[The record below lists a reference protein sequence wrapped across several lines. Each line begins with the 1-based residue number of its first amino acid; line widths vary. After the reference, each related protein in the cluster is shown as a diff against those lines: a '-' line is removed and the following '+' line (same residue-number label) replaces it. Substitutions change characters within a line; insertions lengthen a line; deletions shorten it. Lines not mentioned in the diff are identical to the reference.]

1 MKTSDLLLPAQ
12 NTASPFSAQL
22 ALAIERVEA
31 LNQYRI
37 KRAFAANQPY
47 YRHVFSLIPILLHL
61 NEPELP
67 GYVENAPSGI
77 SHFTPSHYQ
86 QRFMSALLPREK
98 LAKHLENPPA
108 FEALYSMGSTGS
120 ITQTQFSDL
129 DLWLCYPDH
138 FNADQ
143 LQRIQLKIE
152 KLQQWAKGYQVE
164 INIYLMNPA
173 RFNAQQYHSGVS
185 EEHSGSAQ
193 HFFLLD
199 EFYRS
204 AIRLA
209 GKRLLWLH
217 LTDEQYQQRHQLPE
231 LDLQSWLDFGDFS
244 ELSTAEF
251 FGASLWQL
259 YKGIDN
265 PYKSA
270 IKILLLENYA
280 QSYPKTALIS
290 KAFKQKWLG
299 QAEVKYH
306 FDPYLAMLEQVTT
319 YLEDRKE
326 FARLNRLRQCFYL
339 KAMEGESDENWR
351 TYQLRQLAK
360 SWGWNEADLDK
371 LNQRKQWKTKQATI
385 HHKMLVDLLL
395 QSYRNLIHFARKFH
409 IDPSIMTNDIDI
421 LMRKLYSVFEVLPGK
436 VTLLNP
442 RIVANLSEKNL
453 TFIEA
458 REGSAMKP
466 GWYLINQAPS
476 SVYESEDRFVEYNK
490 NLNKLVAWAYFNGV
504 LTAETRLHVISRHL
518 DVAKLRQFITDLR
531 LSFPAK
537 PPAISSE
544 ELLHPNEI
552 RNLILAVNLTC
563 DPTAQLEYEPPYKI
577 TQADLF
583 NLGVGEAHWVGSVS
597 VIYRNM
603 WNEIRTQHFEG
614 KEAVLKALKLL
625 SNKIYRG
632 SAPPQ
637 SVNVFCYSQ
646 KAHLELG
653 EAFADLVN
661 RAISL
666 HTDTIC
672 EKSTHILPMEKK
684 QWQFIF
690 QPVPLSVESLLPQA
704 VIFDEQL
711 AKAVDAAQAHTAE
724 KAAQPER
731 YPKIIT
737 DFASEDFLQFFF
749 EDEKDGSFNVY
760 ILDEKNN
767 LESYFHCLG
776 QKEEKI
782 KAISRLYAKRAE
794 QEGFESF
801 SFPQYYQLIEYE
813 GQQKIV
819 PFQSKQHRAFVQ
831 GKNEEKS
838 A

>member
-12 NTASPFSAQL
+12 TSSSPFSAQL
-22 ALAIERVEA
+22 ARAIERVEA

-47 YRHVFSLIPILLHL
+47 YRHVFSLIPLLLHL

-67 GYVENAPSGI
+67 AYVEDAPSGI
-77 SHFTPSHYQ
+77 SRFTPSHYQ
-86 QRFMSALLPREK
+86 QRFMTTLLPPEK

-108 FEALYSMGSTGS
+108 FDALYSMGSTGS
-120 ITQTQFSDL
+120 ITQTQHSDL
-129 DLWLCYPDH
+129 DLWLCYSLELSPEQ
-138 FNADQ
+138 Q
-143 LQRIQLKIE
+143 LRIQQKIE

-173 RFNAQQYHSGVS
+173 HFNAQQYHSGVS

-217 LTDEQYQQRHQLPE
+217 LTDEQYQKRHQLPE
-231 LDLQSWLDFGDFS
+231 IDMNAWVDFGDFS

-280 QSYPKTALIS
+280 ESYPKTALIS
-290 KAFKQKWLG
+290 KVFKQKWLG

-319 YLEDRKE
+319 YLENRKE
-326 FARLNRLRQCFYL
+326 FARLDRLRQCFYL
-339 KAMEGESDENWR
+339 KAMEGETDENWR
-351 TYQLRQLAK
+351 TYQLHQLAQ
-360 SWGWNEADLDK
+360 SWGWSELDLEK
-371 LNQRKQWKTKQATI
+371 LNQRNNWKTKQATI

-442 RIVANLSEKNL
+442 RIAANLSEKNL

-458 REGSAMKP
+458 REGSAMKA
-466 GWYLINQAPS
+466 GWYLLNQAPS
-476 SVYESEDRFVEYNK
+476 SEYDSEERFVEYSK

-504 LTAETRLHVISRHL
+504 LTAETRLHIISRHVDL
-518 DVAKLRQFITDLR
+518 LKLRQFITDLR

-537 PPAISSE
+537 PPAITSE

-552 RNLILAVNLTC
+552 RNLILAVNLTQ
-563 DPTAQLEYEPPYKI
+563 DPTEHIKHEKI
-577 TQADLF
+577 QKISQADLF
-583 NLGVGEAHWVGSVS
+583 NLGVGQEHWVGSVS

-614 KEAVLKALKLL
+614 KDAVLKALKLL
-625 SNKIYRG
+625 SNKIYRN

-637 SVNVFCYSQ
+637 SVNVFSYSQ
-646 KAHLELG
+646 KARLELR
-653 EAFADLVN
+653 EAVAELVN
-661 RAISL
+661 RCISL
-666 HTDTIC
+666 HTGTIC
-672 EKSTHILPMEKK
+672 EKAAQDNFLRTKK
-684 QWQFIF
+684 SWQFLFNPSPIA
-690 QPVPLSVESLLPQA
+690 VESLLPQA
-704 VIFDEQL
+704 VDFSENF
-711 AKAVDAAQAHTAE
+711 AKAENDTPAE
-724 KAAQPER
+724 G
-731 YPKIIT
+731 YPKIIN
-737 DFASEDFLQFFF
+737 DFASEEFLQFFF
-749 EDEKDGSFNVY
+749 EDCCDNSFNVY

-767 LESYFHCLG
+767 FESYFHCLG
-776 QKEEKI
+776 QKEECVKTI
-782 KAISRLYAKRAE
+782 NRLYAKRAE
-794 QEGFESF
+794 QAGFETF
-801 SFPQYYQLIEYE
+801 SFPQYYQLIEYD
-813 GQQKIV
+813 GQPKIV
-819 PFQSKQHRAFVQ
+819 PFQSKQHREFVQ
-831 GKNEEKS
+831 LQKS
-838 A
+838 LEQK